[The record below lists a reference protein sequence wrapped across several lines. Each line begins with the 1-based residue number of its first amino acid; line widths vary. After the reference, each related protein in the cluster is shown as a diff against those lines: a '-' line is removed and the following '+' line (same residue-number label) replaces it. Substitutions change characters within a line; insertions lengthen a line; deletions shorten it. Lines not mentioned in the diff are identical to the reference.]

1 MGILPLIGEAAQADP
16 ANSVRFVKVKATL
29 TLGCNQWQLSH
40 GFYSQAL
47 ALLSDQGH
55 FEGAVQ
61 PAKEL
66 ALDSKLKRGL
76 PFIYTESL
84 LTNYTTTR
92 SLQTCASVPRLPRHP
107 LPPVSMLMCAYEAL
121 GVS

>member
-1 MGILPLIGEAAQADP
+1 MGILPLIGEAAQVDP
-16 ANSVRFVKVKATL
+16 ANSVRFMKVKATL
-29 TLGCNQWQLSH
+29 TLGCNQWQQVH

-47 ALLSDQGH
+47 DLLSDQGH
-55 FEGAVQ
+55 FEEAVQ

-66 ALDSKLKRGL
+66 ALDTKLKRGL
-76 PFIYTESL
+76 PFIHTENL

-107 LPPVSMLMCAYEAL
+107 LPLGEHAHVSL
-121 GVS
+121 